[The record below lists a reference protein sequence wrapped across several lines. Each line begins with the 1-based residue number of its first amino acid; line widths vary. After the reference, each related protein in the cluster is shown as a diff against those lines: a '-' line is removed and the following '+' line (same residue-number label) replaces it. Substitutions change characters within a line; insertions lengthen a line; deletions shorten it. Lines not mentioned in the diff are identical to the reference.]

1 MLLSQVGTVFL
12 FRLCCCFFLHGRKHF
27 SSSFYKTTNGLLDG
41 RGSLTQFG
49 GERRQ
54 VQVAVLVVQVV
65 VSYNN
70 QSTKV
75 ESNTSSGPEC

>member
-1 MLLSQVGTVFL
+1 MVENIIFP
-12 FRLCCCFFLHGRKHF
+12 
-27 SSSFYKTTNGLLDG
+27 SFYKTTNGLLDG
-41 RGSLTQFG
+41 RRSLTQFG

-70 QSTKV
+70 QNTEV
-75 ESNTSSGPEC
+75 ESSTSSGPEC

>member
-1 MLLSQVGTVFL
+1 M
-12 FRLCCCFFLHGRKHF
+12 
-27 SSSFYKTTNGLLDG
+27 TTNGLLDG
-41 RGSLTQFG
+41 RRSLTQFG

-70 QSTKV
+70 QSTEV